1 VKGVGVPSAN
11 SGQALRL
18 RAARSAQDDGFGGEA
33 GEVGFGEDGFGG
45 DGFGGDGFFGGKVGD
60 FDGAAWRGEV
70 GVGFGDGA
78 AGLLVDVADEL
89 GGSADDAQAAGV
101 GGGELEAVE
110 EGVRLLAVDVMAG
123 ERVEDAGDGELGG
136 FAVLDG
142 GELDGGVVIDAGGVE
157 VHLVAVGGVA
167 AVQAAVEVAELGAGE
182 LDAVALEAVGLDVSA
197 EIDLHGG
204 APLGGTPPGGVVVL
218 SVCGRAS

>member
-1 VKGVGVPSAN
+1 MGGIGV
-11 SGQALRL
+11 LRL
-18 RAARSAQDDGFGGEA
+18 RAARSAQDDGSGGGA
-33 GEVGFGEDGFGG
+33 GEDGFGG
-45 DGFGGDGFFGGKVGD
+45 EVGEDGFFGGKVGEDGFGGKVGD
-60 FDGAAWRGEV
+60 FDGAAWGCQV